1 MVIYSEIEL
10 VEMTHDQALKYVAPA
25 GIDVNYLEWRNE
37 KGEALPSEAKY
48 MPFAKQVYIE
58 FLCSDLQPDPIL
70 RKSIK
75 DIHHELATSDFFR
88 NHVLRKN
95 IGSHPKSA
103 PRRKMMVETNLSN
116 PLLAEAPPEIRRA
129 AEEATDVHDVL
140 YDKQEIENAVLESSF
155 KFSKESMP
163 GTGGTG
169 HYTRKLKYRE
179 PDEVV
184 QERFYRQVGPQQ
196 ELVEEYGPEKYKYK
210 MGVVDI
216 G

>member
-10 VEMTHDQALKYVAPA
+10 VEMTHDQALKYVPPA
-25 GIDVNYLEWRNE
+25 GVDVNWLEFM
-37 KGEALPSEAKY
+37 PSKN
-48 MPFAKQVYIE
+48 QVYIE

-75 DIHHELATSDFFR
+75 DIHHELETSDFFR

-95 IGSHPKSA
+95 VGSHPKA
-103 PRRKMMVETNLSN
+103 ARRRKMMVETNLSN
-116 PLLAEAPPEIRRA
+116 PLLAEAPAEIRRA

-140 YDKQEIENAVLESSF
+140 YDPKEIENAVLESSF
-155 KFSKESMP
+155 RFSKESMP
-163 GTGGTG
+163 GVGGTG
-169 HYTRKLKYRE
+169 RYERKLRYRE

-184 QERFYRQVGPQQ
+184 QERFYRQEGPDQH
-196 ELVEEYGPEKYKYK
+196 LVEEYGPERYKYK
-210 MGVVDI
+210 MGVIDI